1 MPQDAESIRTTLVE
15 MNHPQPPT
23 PIQVENSTA
32 VGISNKAIKQRMSKA
47 MDIRFYRIWY
57 RIKQEQFIVY
67 WNPGKDNLGN
77 YPTTHQFPAYH
88 ITARPVYFHEPKVS
102 TVTLQGGVNYDK
114 SARTACMLSP
124 PFGHKNTYSAR
135 GIAVIPKQCTYYV
148 YVITTIWS
156 HNESFREVRQ
166 TVSLTV
172 IQALFPT
179 GVMSYGPFNHYTEVI
194 GTRDKPLIYLY
205 ENPN

>member
-1 MPQDAESIRTTLVE
+1 MPQDAEPIRTTLVE

-77 YPTTHQFPAYH
+77 YPTTHQSPAYH

-114 SARTACMLSP
+114 SARTACMLSLS
-124 PFGHKNTYSAR
+124 FGHKIRTSPVLSPSYGNNA
-135 GIAVIPKQCTYYV
+135 CTVCMLSQPFGYIMSPVGRY
-148 YVITTIWS
+148 
-156 HNESFREVRQ
+156 VRQ
-166 TVSLTV
+166 S
-172 IQALFPT
+172 A
-179 GVMSYGPFNHYTEVI
+179 
-194 GTRDKPLIYLY
+194 
-205 ENPN
+205 